1 LRIDGAFFGLFGY
14 EPSLFPYVKIP
25 SATSP
30 PRTLNFFLVAHGR
43 MLRLLHKR
51 VRTHVFL
58 VNMKKN
64 EIEVVLN
71 KYVPKLLSIQVLKS
85 GTKKVKDMEEYL
97 VLCDEYN
104 WHEDRIVEE
113 AREDLKKEFL
123 RKLSR
128 KIDPL
133 VKKIFVASLR

>member
-1 LRIDGAFFGLFGY
+1 
-14 EPSLFPYVKIP
+14 
-25 SATSP
+25 
-30 PRTLNFFLVAHGR
+30 

-58 VNMKKN
+58 INMNKN
-64 EIEVVLN
+64 EIEMVLK

-85 GTKKVKDMEEYL
+85 GTKQLKDMDEYL

-104 WHEDRIVEE
+104 WNEDRIVEE
-113 AREDLKKEFL
+113 AREDLKKECA
-123 RKLSR
+123 RKLSK
-128 KIDPL
+128 KIDPF